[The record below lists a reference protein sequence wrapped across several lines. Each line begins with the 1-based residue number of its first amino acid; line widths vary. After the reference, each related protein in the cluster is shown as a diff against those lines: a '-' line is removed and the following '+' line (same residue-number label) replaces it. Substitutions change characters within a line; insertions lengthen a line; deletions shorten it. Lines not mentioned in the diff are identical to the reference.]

1 MAEGFLREM
10 GRGRV
15 EAASAG
21 TRPKEGVHPL
31 ALAVMAERGI
41 DISGQRSKGLDP
53 EMAARMDLVVTVCDR
68 AAAECPVFPPSI
80 RTLHWPI
87 EDPTAAPGDEAA
99 RLAAFRAARDAI
111 EKRVRDLLE
120 EQGSAVPRG

>member
-15 EAASAG
+15 AAASAG
-21 TRPKEGVHPL
+21 TRAKETVHPL
-31 ALAVMAERGI
+31 AVAVMAERGI
-41 DISGQRSKGLDP
+41 DISGQRAKGLDP

-68 AAAECPVFPPSI
+68 AAAECPVFHSPI

-87 EDPTAAPGDEAA
+87 EDPAAAPGDATA

-111 EKRVRDLLE
+111 EKSVRDLLE
-120 EQGSAVPRG
+120 SLPASP

>member
-31 ALAVMAERGI
+31 AVAVMAERGI
-41 DISGQRSKGLDP
+41 DISGQRAKGLAP
-53 EMAARMDLVVTVCDR
+53 AMAARMDLVVTVCDR
-68 AAAECPVFPPSI
+68 AATECPVFPAPI

-87 EDPTAAPGDEAA
+87 DDPAAAPGDAAA
-99 RLAAFRAARDAI
+99 RLAAFRAARDEI

-120 EQGSAVPRG
+120 SPLTSP

>member
-10 GRGRV
+10 GGGRL

-31 ALAVMAERGI
+31 AVAVMAERGI
-41 DISGQRSKGLDP
+41 DISGQRAKGLDP
-53 EMAARMDLVVTVCDR
+53 AMAARMDLVVTVCDR
-68 AAAECPVFPPSI
+68 AAAECPAFPPPI

-87 EDPTAAPGDEAA
+87 EDPAAAPGDAAA
-99 RLAAFRAARDAI
+99 RLAAFRAARDAV
-111 EKRVRDLLE
+111 EKSVRDLL
-120 EQGSAVPRG
+120 GSLPASP

>member
-10 GRGRV
+10 GGGRL

-31 ALAVMAERGI
+31 AVAVMAERGI
-41 DISGQRSKGLDP
+41 DISGQRAKGLDP
-53 EMAARMDLVVTVCDR
+53 AMAARMDLVVTVCDR
-68 AAAECPVFPPSI
+68 AAAECPLFPPPI
-80 RTLHWPI
+80 RTRHWPI
-87 EDPTAAPGDEAA
+87 EDPAAAQGDAAA

-111 EKRVRDLLE
+111 EQSVRALLE
-120 EQGSAVPRG
+120 SLPASP

>member
-1 MAEGFLREM
+1 MAEGFLREI

-31 ALAVMAERGI
+31 AVAVMAERVI
-41 DISGQRSKGLDP
+41 DISGPRAKGLDP
-53 EMAARMDLVVTVCDR
+53 AMAARVDLVVTVCDR
-68 AAAECPVFPPSI
+68 AAAECPVFPPPV

-87 EDPTAAPGDEAA
+87 EDPAAVPGDAAA

-111 EKRVRDLLE
+111 ERSVRDLLE
-120 EQGSAVPRG
+120 SLPASP

>member
-10 GRGRV
+10 GGGRL

-21 TRPKEGVHPL
+21 TRPRGGVHPL
-31 ALAVMAERGI
+31 AVAVMAERGI
-41 DISGQRSKGLDP
+41 DISGQRAKGLHP
-53 EMAARMDLVVTVCDR
+53 AVAARMDLVVTVCDR
-68 AAAECPVFPPSI
+68 AAAECPVFPPPV

-87 EDPTAAPGDEAA
+87 EDPAAAPGDEAA

-111 EKRVRDLLE
+111 EQSVRDLLE
-120 EQGSAVPRG
+120 SLPAP

>member
-21 TRPKEGVHPL
+21 TRPKQGVHPL
-31 ALAVMAERGI
+31 AVAVMAERGI
-41 DISGQRSKGLDP
+41 DISGQRAKGLDP

-68 AAAECPVFPPSI
+68 AAAECPIFPQPL

-87 EDPTAAPGDEAA
+87 EDPAAAPGDAGA
-99 RLAAFRAARDAI
+99 RLAAFRAARDII
-111 EKRVRDLLE
+111 ERRVRDLLATLPA
-120 EQGSAVPRG
+120 SP

>member
-15 EAASAG
+15 AAASAG
-21 TRPKEGVHPL
+21 TRAKEAVHPL
-31 ALAVMAERGI
+31 AVAVMAERGI
-41 DISGQRSKGLDP
+41 DISGQRAKGLDS

-68 AAAECPVFPPSI
+68 AAAECPVFPSSI

-87 EDPTAAPGDEAA
+87 EDPATAPGDAAA

-120 EQGSAVPRG
+120 SLPASP

>member
-15 EAASAG
+15 ETASAG

-31 ALAVMAERGI
+31 AVAVMAEQGI
-41 DISGQRSKGLDP
+41 DISGQRAKGLDP

-68 AAAECPVFPPSI
+68 AAAECPVFPPPV

-87 EDPTAAPGDEAA
+87 NDPAAAPGDETA

-111 EKRVRDLLE
+111 EKSVRDLLE
-120 EQGSAVPRG
+120 SLPTSP

>member
-10 GRGRV
+10 GGGRL

-21 TRPKEGVHPL
+21 TRPREGVHPL
-31 ALAVMAERGI
+31 AVAVMAERGI
-41 DISGQRSKGLDP
+41 DISGQRAKGLDS

-68 AAAECPVFPPSI
+68 AAAECPVFPAPI

-87 EDPTAAPGDEAA
+87 EDPAAAPGDAAA

-111 EKRVRDLLE
+111 EKGVRDLLE
-120 EQGSAVPRG
+120 SLPASP

>member
-15 EAASAG
+15 AAASAG
-21 TRPKEGVHPL
+21 TRPKEAVHPL
-31 ALAVMAERGI
+31 AVAVMAERGI
-41 DISGQRSKGLDP
+41 DISGQRPKGLDP
-53 EMAARMDLVVTVCDR
+53 EVAARMDLVVTVCDR

-87 EDPTAAPGDEAA
+87 EDPATAPGDAAA

-120 EQGSAVPRG
+120 SLPASP

>member
-31 ALAVMAERGI
+31 AVAVMAERGI
-41 DISGQRSKGLDP
+41 DVSGQRAKGLDP
-53 EMAARMDLVVTVCDR
+53 TMAAGMDLVVTVCDR
-68 AAAECPVFPPSI
+68 AAAECPLFPPPI

-87 EDPTAAPGDEAA
+87 EDPAAAPGDAAA
-99 RLAAFRAARDAI
+99 RLAAFRAARDAV
-111 EKRVRDLLE
+111 EQSVRDLLE
-120 EQGSAVPRG
+120 SLPASP